1 MKIIE
6 IDKLITSKYPLKLQE
21 PWDESGFRYLVER
34 STILTGVF
42 VCLDLTKEI
51 IESAIKSE
59 INFIISHHPIFLK
72 NKEVKPTKYE
82 LEMLK
87 MLKDH
92 KISFA
97 SYHTNIDNS
106 PNGINMFIAKQ
117 LNLHQIKNINGTGIV
132 TGKINF
138 AYRPKVFAS
147 TLKNTFD
154 LERIIYSSEELV
166 KNIAIC
172 AGAGFNNLREQLPK
186 LKDIDLFVTGDVKW
200 HDWQFAKLHKIDV
213 MDAGHDLE
221 NTFIELITELISENV
236 KLIKIQTLPNK
247 QDIKIVI

>member
-6 IDKLITSKYPLKLQE
+6 IDKLITNKYPLKLQE
-21 PWDESGFRYLVER
+21 AWDESGFRYLADRGAE
-34 STILTGVF
+34 ITGVF
-42 VCLDLTKEI
+42 ICLDLTKEI
-51 IESAIKSE
+51 IDLAIKSE

-72 NKEVKPTKYE
+72 NKENKPTKLE

-87 MLKDH
+87 LLKDH

-106 PNGINMFIAKQ
+106 PHGINMFIAQQ
-117 LNLHQIKNINGTGIV
+117 LNLHQIKNVSGTGIV

-154 LERIIYSSEELV
+154 LERIIYTSEELIKSV
-166 KNIAIC
+166 AIY
-172 AGAGFNNLREQLPK
+172 AGAGFSVLRENLIK
-186 LKDIDLFVTGDVKW
+186 LKDIDLLVTGDVK
-200 HDWQFAKLHKIDV
+200 
-213 MDAGHDLE
+213 
-221 NTFIELITELISENV
+221 
-236 KLIKIQTLPNK
+236 
-247 QDIKIVI
+247 

>member
-1 MKIIE
+1 
-6 IDKLITSKYPLKLQE
+6 
-21 PWDESGFRYLVER
+21 
-34 STILTGVF
+34 
-42 VCLDLTKEI
+42 
-51 IESAIKSE
+51 
-59 INFIISHHPIFLK
+59 LK

-186 LKDIDLFVTGDVKW
+186 LKDIDLFVTGDVK
-200 HDWQFAKLHKIDV
+200 
-213 MDAGHDLE
+213 
-221 NTFIELITELISENV
+221 
-236 KLIKIQTLPNK
+236 
-247 QDIKIVI
+247 